1 MIHSLSHFSIMRQS
15 SPTSSSYFHP
25 SGTSNMDHTNSTPAV
40 GSAAVAV
47 AAALAAAASVSN
59 QPVPAVR
66 SLHHQQAPGG
76 PPRGGPLYMKLLV
89 PERLAG
95 VIIGKGGAGIVEL
108 ESRTGC
114 NVRLSANRVY
124 FPGTSERVMVI
135 TSPDILSMEKIIPII
150 VSRLNAQTS
159 SHDPSPI
166 VESGTI
172 MLIRLILT
180 NTACSCLIGKGGEAI
195 KSLCQH
201 TGAMIRASDRIDHPP
216 SQERIVEIKGSFD
229 SVIAAAR
236 DIVLEKIPAD
246 MSFKESAM
254 ILNYPQLNS
263 GGGAESAYYYPQA
276 AGGGTPQTA
285 AALAAAAGAAGA
297 AQAVSMRNSIGVQ
310 LPVGLSAMVD
320 QYPITIKFSVPSH
333 AVGAIIGKNGE
344 TRTRI
349 VHTTGANMVVS
360 DRTADI
366 LADREISISGPL
378 AAVQA
383 ALTLVAKQIVEAQ

>member
-1 MIHSLSHFSIMRQS
+1 MRQS
-15 SPTSSSYFHP
+15 SPSSAYFHP
-25 SGTSNMDHTNSTPAV
+25 SDQPPSTSAPSV

-59 QPVPAVR
+59 QATTQIGSGV
-66 SLHHQQAPGG
+66 HHQAPVVRGANS
-76 PPRGGPLYMKLLV
+76 GGPLYMKLLV

-108 ESRTGC
+108 ESQTGC

-124 FPGTSERVMVI
+124 FPGTNERVMVV
-135 TSPDILSMEKIIPII
+135 TAPDMHAIDRVIPAI
-150 VSRLNAQTS
+150 VSRLNAHVQDGSSTDTS
-159 SHDPSPI
+159 
-166 VESGTI
+166 VV
-172 MLIRLILT
+172 RLVLT
-180 NTACSCLIGKGGEAI
+180 NAACSCLIGKGGEAI
-195 KSLCQH
+195 KSLCMQ

-216 SQERIVEIKGSFD
+216 TQERIVEIKGSFD
-229 SVIAAAR
+229 SVGSAIR
-236 DIVLEKIPAD
+236 EIVLDKIPAD
-246 MSFKESAM
+246 AAFKETAM
-254 ILNYPQLNS
+254 ILNYPQHLVAGGLHNPGSS
-263 GGGAESAYYYPQA
+263 GTESAYYYPQQPGA
-276 AGGGTPQTA
+276 NPGGQSA

-297 AQAVSMRNSIGVQ
+297 AQAASLRSSLGGGHMS
-310 LPVGLSAMVD
+310 VGLSAMVD
-320 QYPITIKFSVPSH
+320 QFPITIKFSVPSH

-349 VHTTGANMVVS
+349 VHTTGANIVVS
-360 DRTADI
+360 DRTADV

>member
-1 MIHSLSHFSIMRQS
+1 
-15 SPTSSSYFHP
+15 
-25 SGTSNMDHTNSTPAV
+25 MDHSTPAV

-47 AAALAAAASVSN
+47 AAALAAAASVSH
-59 QPVPAVR
+59 QSVAAVSSGPTQSR
-66 SLHHQQAPGG
+66 SHHHPPGG
-76 PPRGGPLYMKLLV
+76 PPRGGSLYAKLLV

-108 ESRTGC
+108 ESHTGC

-135 TSPDILSMEKIIPII
+135 TGPDIGSIERIIPII

-159 SHDPSPI
+159 HDPSPV
-166 VESGTI
+166 VEAGTI

-195 KSLCQH
+195 KSLCQQ

-229 SVIAAAR
+229 SVVAAVR
-236 DIVLEKIPAD
+236 DIVFEKIPAD
-246 MSFKESAM
+246 MAFKESAM

-263 GGGAESAYYYPQA
+263 GGAESAYYYPQA
-276 AGGGTPQTA
+276 AASGVPQTA

-297 AQAVSMRNSIGVQ
+297 AQAVSMRNSIGGQ
-310 LPVGLSAMVD
+310 MPVGLSAMVD

>member
-1 MIHSLSHFSIMRQS
+1 MDHS
-15 SPTSSSYFHP
+15 SPPPT
-25 SGTSNMDHTNSTPAV
+25 V

-59 QPVPAVR
+59 QSVAAAASTTAPSHVR
-66 SLHHQQAPGG
+66 SLHQSAASI
-76 PPRGGPLYMKLLV
+76 RAGPLYMKLLV

-108 ESRTGC
+108 ESQTGC

-124 FPGTSERVMVI
+124 FPGTSERVMIVTGPEI
-135 TSPDILSMEKIIPII
+135 SCMEKIIPIVI
-150 VSRLNAQTS
+150 NRLNSQT
-159 SHDPSPI
+159 HYEQSPI
-166 VESGTI
+166 VDTTMHAGTV
-172 MLIRLILT
+172 MLMRLVLT

-195 KSLCQH
+195 KALCQY
-201 TGAMIRASDRIDHPP
+201 TGAIIRASDRIDHPP
-216 SQERIVEIKGSFD
+216 SQERIVEIKGSFE
-229 SVIAAAR
+229 SVSAAVR
-236 DIVLEKIPAD
+236 DIVFEKIPAD
-246 MSFKESAM
+246 LSFKETAM
-254 ILNYPQLNS
+254 ILNYPQPGVVNGS
-263 GGGAESAYYYPQA
+263 TNGESAYYYPSQS
-276 AGGGTPQTA
+276 GPTSQSA

-297 AQAVSMRNSIGVQ
+297 AQAVNLRNSVGGP

-320 QYPITIKFSVPSH
+320 QFPITIKFSVPSH
-333 AVGAIIGKNGE
+333 TVGAIIGKNGE

-349 VHTTGANMVVS
+349 VHTTGANIVVS
-360 DRTADI
+360 DRTADV